1 MRNYLRYGALV
12 VVAALVGAGSAYTI
26 NSTHTDT
33 RTIVH
38 TETQVSPVS
47 ASSPTGLSVNQI
59 YRKDA
64 PGVVV
69 VTATQTTSQQNPAD
83 PFAAPQQQ
91 QSQALGSGFV
101 IDKSGHIL
109 TNAHVV
115 LNASKVQVGFA
126 TGSGQP
132 DQTYDAQV
140 VGVDKSTDV
149 AVLKVNVP
157 ADALHP
163 LPLGNSSDVQVGD
176 PVVAIG
182 NPLGEDR
189 TVTSGII
196 SAIQRSISS

>member
-12 VVAALVGAGSAYTI
+12 VVAALVGAASAFTI

-38 TETQVSPVS
+38 TETQASPAS

-69 VTATQTTSQQNPAD
+69 VTATSTATAQNPAD

-91 QSQALGSGFV
+91 QQQALGSGFV

-115 LNASKVQVGFA
+115 LNASKVQVAFGSDTQAVKTYNA
-126 TGSGQP
+126 TAVGT
-132 DQTYDAQV
+132 DQA
-140 VGVDKSTDV
+140 TDV
-149 AVLKVNVP
+149 HVLKE
-157 ADALHP
+157 H
-163 LPLGNSSDVQVGD
+163 
-176 PVVAIG
+176 
-182 NPLGEDR
+182 EHY
-189 TVTSGII
+189 
-196 SAIQRSISS
+196 